1 MSRRNKTTTK
11 TKQDYLNDIAE
22 YGRQYEAAKKKGDKA
37 SMDHFHMLANNARS
51 LAGLR
56 YNAKT
61 GETYDPKENSA
72 PFKPKALN
80 TASQAKEIVKSASVS
95 SRLAGGQN
103 PVVPVAQNKKAAA
116 ERKNQKMQQAVISGA
131 HQKATGQTVKAKKLE
146 TAPIRPGQGNTAL
159 AAKRLQTASNPVKH
173 RNAANV
179 QKSGS
184 SDNAPFWDDAFAQDG
199 RNWINLAQKGDYL
212 GAAANFA
219 GTAINAGQSAYM
231 NAANNIDSLLTGNG
245 SAGWINNMDYSRYA
259 EEVAKRR
266 GQEQSWLDALSQKNA
281 GVGLIARMG
290 TEALTD
296 PTELLAGGWM
306 NDAAKAMNQG
316 VNAAQYAKDLR
327 NGTIAARN
335 MVGLKP
341 ISNAAESTQDAVKA
355 AGDVVP
361 DAYQTAKRTIPEAA
375 ETAKHQIPNTV
386 QAMQNPEPAMK
397 RMVPDAAQAA
407 DTVEAVK
414 QPAKTLN
421 PEIRSLTSDPSSV
434 LDGFGLGDDAGKVG
448 QNIIAKSESIGKSPR
463 EICDI
468 MLNQYDN
475 AYEEAVKNAEEYVKS
490 YQPQGVSVVKNADG
504 TGYRVSNN
512 EQWYSDFYK
521 KNGRSPG
528 AKDRRKIA
536 EELVKKDKT
545 GSMFGWS
552 ESSQQKKDIL
562 DELNR
567 RVFDRDGVSRIEKAD
582 DGTWRALYDQGTENG
597 KMPFGKNTVG
607 SAERNPYS
615 FDAALNEY
623 GAIKPGEP
631 KARIVD
637 VPKSM
642 DGETKVRQA
651 TRTFMEAPQ
660 TPDEMLGDF
669 EDAVERGLF
678 TYEPQKHK
686 VSMERAAKKISEQ
699 GFDKAMSA
707 WDTKMYYGEAV
718 TQDDIAS
725 AILMYTQAA
734 KNGDTKT
741 AMNLAGQI
749 SAEMTRSGQNIS
761 AMRMLKRTT
770 PEGKLAYLERAAS
783 NLSDAHKKKL
793 KGKKIQINKK
803 MASDLLNAQTPE
815 AIKQAEAAII
825 KNIADQLPNTWADK
839 WNAWRYLAMLGNPR
853 THIRNMT
860 GNVLMQ
866 VPRFVKDRLGA
877 LIEIGTDAASRAAG
891 KSGIER
897 SKSLLPG
904 VLDGD
909 ARRFAKEDFS
919 RVEDVISGADKYNPS
934 DMIRQA
940 KDPFS
945 KKWIGGRLLNKA
957 SSGNS
962 WALDAE
968 DALFKRATYTDALA
982 GYIRANKLDTA
993 TLIDSAGNASKDL
1006 EKARTYAINEAL
1018 KATFQDESKIAT
1030 ALSKLEGTNAATKIA
1045 MGGLVPFKKTP
1056 INVVKRG
1063 LEYSPAGLIKAVT
1076 KDAVDL
1082 KKGTKTAAE
1091 VIDDVSKGLTGTG
1104 LMLLGY
1110 ELASNGLVNGSGSE
1124 KKKEQN
1130 FDEMLGIQSYSL
1142 NVGDYSYTIDWS
1154 APASLP
1160 IFMGVELFDAINNG
1174 DVDESTATKF
1184 FNAMANIS
1192 EPVFSLTMLDGIE
1205 TLVQSAAYGKNTPV
1219 TNIAGNIVQDYVGQ
1233 AIPTVL
1239 GQLAR
1244 TVDGTRRT
1252 TYQNETYKT
1261 GVAPLDAVLATKSMN
1276 SFLQRNQAKIPV
1288 LSKKLVPRLD
1298 AFGRTD
1304 TDDNVVRRAIENFLS
1319 PGYISKKNDGAVEAE
1334 LNKLYAVNRNTAV
1347 LPGKAEGTIT
1357 VNGKN
1362 VALNAR
1368 QYMTY
1373 ANTRGREAY
1382 NSLENLFQSN
1392 AYKYLTQEEKENAV
1406 QKVYQYANAVGKNQ
1420 VSSYALEKNQTNA
1433 KASGNPGAYYAYSS
1447 LFSMVQGNQ
1456 DTSSA
1461 KNAVLNALES
1471 DTSISD
1477 GLREKIIK
1485 SVILSEKRAQ
1495 EYDEKFKDTMSITDY
1510 ANVSNIYAEVNAMD
1524 AKGGA
1529 KATEFSK
1536 RMDEEGY
1543 TGEVRD
1549 KINEEFVYYN
1559 QAVAK
1564 SENYTWEMMETNGSS
1579 DIKAALPAIRNTF
1592 ESAEAYN
1599 KLIASMPKFDA
1610 KDANGKSVSGLKKK
1624 RVSAWV
1630 KQNTSSDAQY
1640 RSVMK
1645 SLGYK

>member
-11 TKQDYLNDIAE
+11 TKQDYLNNIAE

-61 GETYDPKENSA
+61 GETYDPKESKA

-146 TAPIRPGQGNTAL
+146 TAPIRPGQGNAAL

-173 RNAANV
+173 RNSANI
-179 QKSGS
+179 QKPGS

-199 RNWINLAQKGDYL
+199 RNWINLTQKGDYL

-341 ISNAAESTQDAVKA
+341 IANTAESAQDAVKA
-355 AGDVVP
+355 VGDVVP
-361 DAYQTAKRTIPEAA
+361 DAAQTAKQTIPEAV
-375 ETAKHQIPNTV
+375 ETAKQAVTKIDEHAEAVRKAEEYVRNYSPKVVKTKKDGKTIRTYIYEDWFTDFFNKNGRNPTENDIASIAEYLVRQDKTGERFGFADKTIPVN
-386 QAMQNPEPAMK
+386 
-397 RMVPDAAQAA
+397 AAENAA
-407 DTVEAVK
+407 DSLKPSVVEAATDAVETVK

-421 PEIRSLTSDPSSV
+421 PEN
-434 LDGFGLGDDAGKVG
+434 G
-448 QNIIAKSESIGKSPR
+448 
-463 EICDI
+463 
-468 MLNQYDN
+468 
-475 AYEEAVKNAEEYVKS
+475 AE
-490 YQPQGVSVVKNADG
+490 N
-504 TGYRVSNN
+504 
-512 EQWYSDFYK
+512 W
-521 KNGRSPG
+521 
-528 AKDRRKIA
+528 
-536 EELVKKDKT
+536 
-545 GSMFGWS
+545 
-552 ESSQQKKDIL
+552 
-562 DELNR
+562 
-567 RVFDRDGVSRIEKAD
+567 
-582 DGTWRALYDQGTENG
+582 
-597 KMPFGKNTVG
+597 KMPYGKNTVG

-631 KARIVD
+631 QARIVD

-686 VSMERAAKKISEQ
+686 ASMERAAKKISEQ

-734 KNGDTKT
+734 KNGDTTT

-783 NLSDAHKKKL
+783 NISDAYKKKL
-793 KGKKIQINKK
+793 KGKKIKIDKK

-825 KNIADQLPNTWADK
+825 KHIADQIPNTWADK

-860 GNVLMQ
+860 GNILMQ
-866 VPRFVKDRLGA
+866 VPRFVKDRVGA

-919 RVEDVISGADKYNPS
+919 RVQDIISGADKYNPS

-962 WALDAE
+962 WALGAE
-968 DALFKRATYTDALA
+968 DALFKRETYTDALA

-1288 LSKKLVPRLD
+1288 LSNKLVPRLD

-1382 NSLENLFQSN
+1382 NSLENLFQSS

-1447 LFSMVQGNQ
+1447 LFSMVQDNQ
-1456 DTSSA
+1456 DTSAA

-1477 GLREKIIK
+1477 ELREKIIK

-1624 RVSAWV
+1624 RVSEWV

>member
-22 YGRQYEAAKKKGDKA
+22 YGRQYEAAKRKGDKA

-146 TAPIRPGQGNTAL
+146 TAPIRPGQGNAAL

-173 RNAANV
+173 RNSANI
-179 QKSGS
+179 QKPGS

-199 RNWINLAQKGDYL
+199 RNWINLTQKGDYL

-335 MVGLKP
+335 IVGLKP

-355 AGDVVP
+355 AGNVVP
-361 DAYQTAKRTIPEAA
+361 DAAQTAKRTIPEAV
-375 ETAKHQIPNTV
+375 ETAKQAVTKIDEHAEAVRKAEEYVRNYSPKVVKTKKDGKTIRTYIYEDWFTDFFNKNGRNPTENDIASIAEYLVRQDKTGERFGFADKTIPVN
-386 QAMQNPEPAMK
+386 
-397 RMVPDAAQAA
+397 AAENAA
-407 DTVEAVK
+407 DSLKPSVVEAATDAVEAVK

-421 PEIRSLTSDPSSV
+421 PEN
-434 LDGFGLGDDAGKVG
+434 G
-448 QNIIAKSESIGKSPR
+448 
-463 EICDI
+463 
-468 MLNQYDN
+468 
-475 AYEEAVKNAEEYVKS
+475 AE
-490 YQPQGVSVVKNADG
+490 N
-504 TGYRVSNN
+504 
-512 EQWYSDFYK
+512 W
-521 KNGRSPG
+521 
-528 AKDRRKIA
+528 
-536 EELVKKDKT
+536 
-545 GSMFGWS
+545 
-552 ESSQQKKDIL
+552 
-562 DELNR
+562 
-567 RVFDRDGVSRIEKAD
+567 
-582 DGTWRALYDQGTENG
+582 
-597 KMPFGKNTVG
+597 KMPYGKNTVG

-783 NLSDAHKKKL
+783 NISDAYKKKL
-793 KGKKIQINKK
+793 KGKKIKIDKK

-825 KNIADQLPNTWADK
+825 KHIADQIPNTWADK

-860 GNVLMQ
+860 GNILMQ
-866 VPRFVKDRLGA
+866 VPRFVKDRVGA
-877 LIEIGTDAASRAAG
+877 LIEIGTDAASRSAG

-919 RVEDVISGADKYNPS
+919 RVQDIISGADKYNPS

-945 KKWIGGRLLNKA
+945 KKWFGGRLLNKA
-957 SSGNS
+957 SIGNS

-1288 LSKKLVPRLD
+1288 LSNKLVPRLD

-1347 LPGKAEGTIT
+1347 LPGKAEGKIT

-1447 LFSMVQGNQ
+1447 LFSMVQDNQ
-1456 DTSSA
+1456 DTSAA

-1624 RVSAWV
+1624 RVSEWV

-1640 RSVMK
+1640 RAVMK

>member
-11 TKQDYLNDIAE
+11 TKQDYLNDIEE

-61 GETYDPKENSA
+61 GETYDPKKNSA

-80 TASQAKEIVKSASVS
+80 TASQAKELVKSASVS
-95 SRLAGGQN
+95 GRLAGGQN

-159 AAKRLQTASNPVKH
+159 AAKRLQTVSNPVKH

-199 RNWINLAQKGDYL
+199 RNWINLTQKGDYL

-266 GQEQSWLDALSQKNA
+266 GQDQSWLDALGQKNA
-281 GVGLIARMG
+281 VVGLVARMG
-290 TEALTD
+290 AEALTD

-341 ISNAAESTQDAVKA
+341 ITNAAEATQDAVNA
-355 AGDVVP
+355 VGDVVP
-361 DAYQTAKRTIPEAA
+361 DAAQTAKRTIPEAA
-375 ETAKHQIPNTV
+375 ETAKQQIPNTV
-386 QAMQNPEPAMK
+386 QALQNPEPEIK
-397 RMVPDAAQAA
+397 RMIPDAAQAA
-407 DTVEAVK
+407 ENAADSLKPSVVEAATDSVEAVK

-421 PEIRSLTSDPSSV
+421 PEN
-434 LDGFGLGDDAGKVG
+434 G
-448 QNIIAKSESIGKSPR
+448 
-463 EICDI
+463 
-468 MLNQYDN
+468 
-475 AYEEAVKNAEEYVKS
+475 AE
-490 YQPQGVSVVKNADG
+490 N
-504 TGYRVSNN
+504 
-512 EQWYSDFYK
+512 W
-521 KNGRSPG
+521 
-528 AKDRRKIA
+528 
-536 EELVKKDKT
+536 
-545 GSMFGWS
+545 
-552 ESSQQKKDIL
+552 
-562 DELNR
+562 
-567 RVFDRDGVSRIEKAD
+567 
-582 DGTWRALYDQGTENG
+582 

-631 KARIVD
+631 QARIVD

-866 VPRFVKDRLGA
+866 VPRFVKDRVGA

-919 RVEDVISGADKYNPS
+919 RVEDIISGADKYNPS

-945 KKWIGGRLLNKA
+945 KKWFGGRLLNKA
-957 SSGNS
+957 SSRNS
-962 WALDAE
+962 RLLDSE

-982 GYIRANKLDTA
+982 GYIRANKLNTA

-1018 KATFQDESKIAT
+1018 KSTFQDESKIAT

-1261 GVAPLDAVLATKSMN
+1261 GVAPFDAVLATKSMN

-1319 PGYISKKNDGAVEAE
+1319 PGYISKKNDGAVESE

-1447 LFSMVQGNQ
+1447 LFSMVQDNQ
-1456 DTSSA
+1456 DTSAA

-1495 EYDEKFKDTMSITDY
+1495 EYDEKFNDTMSITDY

-1543 TGEVRD
+1543 TGKVRD

-1564 SENYTWEMMETNGSS
+1564 PESYTWEMMETNGSS
-1579 DIKAALPAIRNTF
+1579 DLKSALPAIRNTF

-1640 RSVMK
+1640 RAVMK

>member
-22 YGRQYEAAKKKGDKA
+22 YGRQYEAAKRKGDKA

-95 SRLAGGQN
+95 SRLASGQN

-146 TAPIRPGQGNTAL
+146 TAPIRPGQGNAAL

-173 RNAANV
+173 RNSANI
-179 QKSGS
+179 QKPGS

-199 RNWINLAQKGDYL
+199 RNWINLTQKGDYL

-335 MVGLKP
+335 IVGLKP

-355 AGDVVP
+355 AGNVVP
-361 DAYQTAKRTIPEAA
+361 DAAQTAKRTIPEAV
-375 ETAKHQIPNTV
+375 ETAKQAVTKIDEHAEAVRKAEEYVRNYSPKVVKTKKDGKTIRTYIYEDWFTDFFNKNGRNPTENDIASIAEYLVRQDKTGERFGFADKTIPVN
-386 QAMQNPEPAMK
+386 
-397 RMVPDAAQAA
+397 AAENAA
-407 DTVEAVK
+407 DSLKPSVVEAATDAVEAVK

-421 PEIRSLTSDPSSV
+421 PEN
-434 LDGFGLGDDAGKVG
+434 G
-448 QNIIAKSESIGKSPR
+448 
-463 EICDI
+463 
-468 MLNQYDN
+468 
-475 AYEEAVKNAEEYVKS
+475 AE
-490 YQPQGVSVVKNADG
+490 N
-504 TGYRVSNN
+504 
-512 EQWYSDFYK
+512 W
-521 KNGRSPG
+521 
-528 AKDRRKIA
+528 
-536 EELVKKDKT
+536 
-545 GSMFGWS
+545 
-552 ESSQQKKDIL
+552 
-562 DELNR
+562 
-567 RVFDRDGVSRIEKAD
+567 
-582 DGTWRALYDQGTENG
+582 
-597 KMPFGKNTVG
+597 KMPYGKNTVG

-783 NLSDAHKKKL
+783 NISDAYKKKL
-793 KGKKIQINKK
+793 KGKKIKIDKK

-825 KNIADQLPNTWADK
+825 KHIADQIPNTWADK

-860 GNVLMQ
+860 GNILMQ
-866 VPRFVKDRLGA
+866 VPRFVKDRVGA
-877 LIEIGTDAASRAAG
+877 LIEIGTDAASRSAG

-919 RVEDVISGADKYNPS
+919 RVQDIISGADKYNPS

-945 KKWIGGRLLNKA
+945 KKWFGGRLLNKA
-957 SSGNS
+957 SIGNS

-1288 LSKKLVPRLD
+1288 LSNKLVPRLD

-1347 LPGKAEGTIT
+1347 LPGKAEGKIT

-1447 LFSMVQGNQ
+1447 LFSMVQDNQ
-1456 DTSSA
+1456 DTSAA

-1624 RVSAWV
+1624 RVSEWV

-1640 RSVMK
+1640 RAVMK

>member
-11 TKQDYLNDIAE
+11 TKQDYLNDIEE

-80 TASQAKEIVKSASVS
+80 TASQAKELVKSASVS
-95 SRLAGGQN
+95 GRLAGGQN
-103 PVVPVAQNKKAAA
+103 PVVPVAQNKKAAK

-184 SDNAPFWDDAFAQDG
+184 SDNAPFWDDAFSQDG
-199 RNWINLAQKGDYL
+199 RNWINLTQKGDYL
-212 GAAANFA
+212 GAAANF
-219 GTAINAGQSAYM
+219 GGMTLNSLQSLYTNAF
-231 NAANNIDSLLTGNG
+231 NNIDSIATGNG
-245 SAGWINNMDYSRYA
+245 PAGWVNNMDYSRYA

-266 GQEQSWLDALSQKNA
+266 GQDQSWLDALSQKNA
-281 GVGLIARMG
+281 GVGLVARMG
-290 TEALTD
+290 AEALTD

-327 NGTIAARN
+327 NGAIAARN

-361 DAYQTAKRTIPEAA
+361 DAAQTAKRTIPEAA
-375 ETAKHQIPNTV
+375 ETAKQVVTKIDEH
-386 QAMQNPEPAMK
+386 A
-397 RMVPDAAQAA
+397 
-407 DTVEAVK
+407 EAVRK
-414 QPAKTLN
+414 
-421 PEIRSLTSDPSSV
+421 
-434 LDGFGLGDDAGKVG
+434 
-448 QNIIAKSESIGKSPR
+448 
-463 EICDI
+463 
-468 MLNQYDN
+468 
-475 AYEEAVKNAEEYVKS
+475 AEEYVRNYSPK
-490 YQPQGVSVVKNADG
+490 VVKTKKDG
-504 TGYRVSNN
+504 KTIRTYIY
-512 EQWYSDFYK
+512 EDWFTDFFN
-521 KNGRSPG
+521 KNGRNPTENDIAS
-528 AKDRRKIA
+528 IA
-536 EELVKKDKT
+536 EDLVRQDKT
-545 GSMFGWS
+545 GERFG
-552 ESSQQKKDIL
+552 
-562 DELNR
+562 
-567 RVFDRDGVSRIEKAD
+567 FAD
-582 DGTWRALYDQGTENG
+582 KTISVNAAENAADSLKPSVVEAATDAQ

-631 KARIVD
+631 QARIVD

-686 VSMERAAKKISEQ
+686 ASMERAAKKISEQ

-734 KNGDTKT
+734 KNGDTTT

-783 NLSDAHKKKL
+783 NISDAYKKKL
-793 KGKKIQINKK
+793 KGKKIKIDKK

-825 KNIADQLPNTWADK
+825 KHIADQIPNTWADK

-860 GNVLMQ
+860 GNILMQ
-866 VPRFVKDRLGA
+866 VPRFVKDRVGA
-877 LIEIGTDAASRAAG
+877 LIEIGTDAASRSAG

-919 RVEDVISGADKYNPS
+919 RVQDIISGADKYNPS

-945 KKWIGGRLLNKA
+945 KKWFGGRLLNKA
-957 SSGNS
+957 SSRNS
-962 WALDAE
+962 LALDAE
-968 DALFKRATYTDALA
+968 DAMFKRATYTDALA

-1056 INVVKRG
+1056 INIVKRG

-1219 TNIAGNIVQDYVGQ
+1219 ANIAGNIVQDYVGQ

-1382 NSLENLFQSN
+1382 SSLEKLFQSS

-1447 LFSMVQGNQ
+1447 LFSMVQDNQ
-1456 DTSSA
+1456 DTSAA

-1624 RVSAWV
+1624 RVSEWV

-1640 RSVMK
+1640 RAVMK